1 MTQRIKDQL
10 CHLGLHQYENVG
22 VFPFRIAANEKM
34 LLKVLKCTNC
44 NFKKYLKYEHR
55 NS

>member
-22 VFPFRIAANEKM
+22 VFPFRATADKKM
-34 LLKVLKCTNC
+34 LLTVLKCKNC
-44 NFKKYLKYEHR
+44 RFKKYVGYDSG